1 MRITR
6 TIAIRTAAA
15 VATIG
20 ILAAGSGM
28 AIAATNGGTNRTT
41 PWGGMLGGAWG
52 GATADASGR
61 GFGPG
66 MMGGGFGPGMMGG
79 GFGPG
84 MMGGGWGTSTT
95 TSSPMLT
102 AAASYLGLSTDT
114 LIAKLQSGTTLAD
127 LATQSGRTTA
137 GLADAMLAAMRTA
150 LDASPLSAAQQA
162 AMLDRMRDHID
173 DMLTLSHTQ
182 TGTGFRGMMGG
193 SWGAS
198 S

>member
-15 VATIG
+15 VATVG
-20 ILAAGSGM
+20 LLAAGSGM

-41 PWGGMLGGAWG
+41 PWGGMMGGAWSG
-52 GATADASGR
+52 PAADANS

-66 MMGGGFGPGMMGG
+66 MMGGR
-79 GFGPG
+79 
-84 MMGGGWGTSTT
+84 WGSSTNT
-95 TSSPMLT
+95 GSPMLT
-102 AAASYLGLSTDT
+102 AAASYLGLSTDA

-127 LATQSGRTTA
+127 LATQSGKTTA
-137 GLADAMLAAMRTA
+137 GLTDAMLAAMGTA
-150 LDASPLSAAQQA
+150 LDASPLSATQKA
-162 AMLDRMRDHID
+162 AMLDRMRDHIG

>member
-61 GFGPG
+61 
-66 MMGGGFGPGMMGG
+66 GFGPGMMGG

-150 LDASPLSAAQQA
+150 LDASPLSAAQKA